1 MTEKRKERKLIHIFI
16 PNSLLN
22 AVLCH
27 SWLIFLILFFPAF
40 SFRLLL
46 KSCCWESQWDWSVI
60 LWQITTMLVGFLV
73 IFLSITVQAWRP
85 RLEHGI
91 TLHSLLS
98 AAGMAA
104 FNRDDMDSVKGTPR
118 AVCCK
123 FSSFIHD
130 WQCTEALHPCCC
142 VAFYGFKTALG
153 DYFSLLNWNLT
164 ISSPFKTAAI
174 CNL

>member
-1 MTEKRKERKLIHIFI
+1 MGLAVIWCDFIRQKKERKLTRIFI

-22 AVLCH
+22 ALLCH
-27 SWLIFLILFFPAF
+27 SWLLFLILFFAAF

-60 LWQITTMLVGFLV
+60 LCQITTMPVGFLG
-73 IFLSITVQAWRP
+73 IFLSVTQSKP
-85 RLEHGI
+85 GI
-91 TLHSLLS
+91 SLLS

-104 FNRDDMDSVKGTPR
+104 FNRDDVGSAKASPR

-123 FSSFIHD
+123 FSSFIHE

-142 VAFYGFKTALG
+142 VGFYRFKTASG
-153 DYFSLLNWNLT
+153 DSFSLLNWNLT
-164 ISSPFKTAAI
+164 I
-174 CNL
+174 